1 MGTRMNP
8 MAGRYFNDPS
18 FASAVSN
25 LASAFGP
32 PSPEEYLVGEQL
44 RGARLEND
52 GRERLFTLAGDDFDR
67 LGMVSDLW
75 DPTQSLYRVD
85 QDNATA
91 RYGIDSTATTSRLNN
106 AADNDTAVRT
116 AVFDAA
122 ADPSGS
128 QAMDAALL
136 NSIFGTSGLPTL
148 PGAGPVAPSTDQVK
162 GGLLADAKSA
172 GMITAQDAADA
183 YTSDIPV
190 EQIVMEGATDPTI
203 VRRSDAVGQTPF
215 INKGAEAA
223 PQAITF
229 ERGGQRVGGFVV
241 DGQFLDAAGQVLT
254 PEEAGTAAK
263 IGTPQGS
270 NEELGITNSNTTD
283 YNRVQ
288 QTVVTSNL
296 LIDDLTTLIKENAG
310 AAGLPGTLQSVAQ
323 NLVQVGRELGAAF
336 GDDPNAIVT
345 PEALAAL
352 NDTLP
357 GSTGPYNP
365 VFQEIRSGLLQL
377 AYLNAQRDN
386 PRGEVSRFALERQ
399 IEALGQG
406 ALGNDQSILA
416 ALGMTRRGND
426 RALAGAEALIGNR
439 SAQPGGGALPSV
451 SAEELDPDEL
461 QWLNGGN

>member
-52 GRERLFTLAGDDFDR
+52 GREKLFTLAGDDFDR

-122 ADPSGS
+122 ANPSGS
-128 QAMDAALL
+128 QAMDAELL

-190 EQIVMEGATDPTI
+190 EQIIMEGADVPTI
-203 VRRSDAVGQTPF
+203 VRRSDAVGQQPY

-229 ERGGQRVGGFVV
+229 ERAGQRVGGFVV
-241 DGQFLDAAGQVLT
+241 DGQFVDVAGQPLT

-263 IGTPQGS
+263 IGSPEGS
-270 NEELGITNSNTTD
+270 NEALGITTGLETE
-283 YNRVQ
+283 YGRIQ
-288 QTVVTSNL
+288 RTVLESNL
-296 LIDDLTTLIKENAG
+296 LLDDLDGLIRNNVG
-310 AAGLPGTLQSVAQ
+310 AAGAPGAIQRIGQ
-323 NLVQVGRELGAAF
+323 DLVQVGLELGAVF
-336 GDDPNAIVT
+336 GGDANSVITEDQLAQVNS
-345 PEALAAL
+345 ALG
-352 NDTLP
+352 N
-357 GSTGPYNP
+357 TGGYDP
-365 VFQEIRSGLLQL
+365 VFQEIRTGLLQL
-377 AYLNAQRDN
+377 AYLNAKRDK
-386 PRGEVSRFALERQ
+386 GGGDVSRFDLERQ

-406 ALGNDQSILA
+406 MLGNDESVLA
-416 ALGMTRRGND
+416 AIGMNRRAND
-426 RALAGAEALIGNR
+426 RALKAAEALVGRTRPDIN
-439 SAQPGGGALPSV
+439 GGALPGV